1 LGGGFF
7 IFEVTME
14 TIGILYEHP
23 EWFRPLFRELNRRGL
38 AYDAIHAGELRL
50 DPDAVNRYSLVVNRM
65 SPSAFLRGSGH
76 AIFSTL
82 HYLSYLHELG
92 VPTVNGKD
100 AYAVE
105 ISKTVQLALLRKLG
119 LRHPPTRVINNPRL
133 AVAAA
138 SGLRYPLL
146 IKPNVGGSG
155 AGIRKFDDQAE
166 LARAAEDG
174 SLDLGCDH
182 TALVQEVLPARGGH
196 IVRVEVLNGEFLYA
210 IRVYPKPGAG
220 FNLCPA
226 DICQEPPSPDAGVC
240 PVDSGIKV
248 EGYRP
253 ADSVIR
259 DVLRIAEAAH
269 LDVGGVEYL
278 VDDRDGGIYYYDINA
293 LSNFVTDP
301 ERVVGFDPF
310 VKLVDY
316 LALRAGALAPRH

>member
-1 LGGGFF
+1 
-7 IFEVTME
+7 MH

-38 AYDAIHAGELRL
+38 AYDPIPAGELQL
-50 DPDAVNRYSLVVNRM
+50 DPEAATRYSLVVNRM

-105 ISKTVQLALLRKLG
+105 ISKTVQLAILRKLG
-119 LRHPPTRVINNPRL
+119 LRHPPTRVINNPSL
-133 AVAAA
+133 AVEAA
-138 SGLRYPLL
+138 SGLRYPVL

-155 AGIRKFDDQAE
+155 AGIRKFDDE
-166 LARAAEDG
+166 TDLAQAAEEG
-174 SLDLGCDH
+174 SLDLGYDH

-196 IVRVEVLNGEFLYA
+196 IVRVEVLNREFLYA
-210 IRVYPKPGAG
+210 IRVYPKAGSG

-226 DICQEPPSPDAGVC
+226 DICHENPSPEAGLC

-253 ADSVIR
+253 EDSVIR

-278 VDDRDGGIYYYDINA
+278 IDDRDGEIYYYDINA
-293 LSNFVTDP
+293 LSNFVTDA
-301 ERVVGFDPF
+301 EKVVGFDPF

-316 LALRAGALAPRH
+316 LARRAGALAARPLTTGARSTG

>member
-1 LGGGFF
+1 
-7 IFEVTME
+7 ME

-38 AYDAIHAGELRL
+38 AYDAIHAGELQL
-50 DPDAVNRYSLVVNRM
+50 DPEAATRYSLVVNRM

-76 AIFSTL
+76 AIFSTF

-105 ISKTVQLALLRKLG
+105 ISKTVQLAILRKLG
-119 LRHPPTRVINNPRL
+119 LRHPPTRVINHPGL
-133 AVAAA
+133 AVEAA
-138 SGLRYPLL
+138 SGLRYPVL

-155 AGIRKFDDQAE
+155 AGIRKFGDEAE
-166 LARAAEDG
+166 LAEAVADG

-196 IVRVEVLNGEFLYA
+196 IVRVEVLDRELLYA
-210 IRVYPKPGAG
+210 IRVHPKAGSG

-226 DICQEPPSPDAGVC
+226 DICHESGAPEAGLC

-248 EGYRP
+248 ESYRP
-253 ADSVIR
+253 EDSVVR

-278 VDDRDGGIYYYDINA
+278 VDDRDGRINYYDINA
-293 LSNFVTDP
+293 LSNFVTDA

-310 VKLVDY
+310 VKLVDF
-316 LALRAGALAPRH
+316 LVLRAGALAARH

>member
-1 LGGGFF
+1 
-7 IFEVTME
+7 ME

-23 EWFRPLFRELNRRGL
+23 EWFLPLFRELNRRGL
-38 AYDAIHAGELRL
+38 GYDAIHAGALQL
-50 DPDAVNRYSLVVNRM
+50 DPDAATRYSLVVNRM

-105 ISKTVQLALLRKLG
+105 ISKTVQLAILRKLG
-119 LRHPPTRVINNPRL
+119 LRHPPTLVINNLSL
-133 AVAAA
+133 AVEAA
-138 SGLRYPLL
+138 SSLRYPVL

-155 AGIRKFDDQAE
+155 AGIRKFDDEEE
-166 LARAAEDG
+166 LARAVEDG
-174 SLDLGCDH
+174 TLDLGCDH
-182 TALVQEVLPARGGH
+182 TALLQEVLPAKGGH

-210 IRVYPKPGAG
+210 IRVYPKAGGG

-226 DICQEPPSPDAGVC
+226 DICHETPSPDAGLC

-248 EGYRP
+248 ESYRP

-278 VDDRDGGIYYYDINA
+278 VDDRNEEISYYDINA
-293 LSNFVTDP
+293 LSNFVTDA
-301 ERVVGFDPF
+301 EKVVGFDPF
-310 VKLVDY
+310 VKLVDF
-316 LALRAGALAPRH
+316 LVLRAGALAARH

>member
-1 LGGGFF
+1 
-7 IFEVTME
+7 ME
-14 TIGILYEHP
+14 SIGILYEHP

-38 AYDAIHAGELRL
+38 AYAAIHAGELRL
-50 DPDAVNRYSLVVNRM
+50 DPDAVTQYSLVVNRM

-105 ISKTVQLALLRKLG
+105 ISKTVQLAILRKLG
-119 LRHPPTRVINNPRL
+119 LRHPSTQVINRRSL
-133 AVAAA
+133 AVEAA
-138 SGLRYPLL
+138 SRLRYPVL

-155 AGIRKFDDQAE
+155 AGIRKFDEEAE
-166 LARAAEDG
+166 LARAVEDE

-196 IVRVEVLNGEFLYA
+196 IVRVEVLNGELLYA
-210 IRVYPKPGAG
+210 IRLYPKAGSG

-226 DICQEPPSPDAGVC
+226 DICHETPSPEAGPC
-240 PVDSGIKV
+240 PVDPGIKV

-253 ADSVIR
+253 EDPVIR
-259 DVLRIAEAAH
+259 NVLRIAEAAH

-278 VDDRDGGIYYYDINA
+278 VDDRDGEIYYYDINA
-293 LSNFVTDP
+293 LSNFVTDA
-301 ERVVGFDPF
+301 EKVVGFDPF

-316 LALRAGALAPRH
+316 LALRAGALAARH

>member
-1 LGGGFF
+1 
-7 IFEVTME
+7 ME

-38 AYDAIHAGELRL
+38 AFDPIHAGELRL
-50 DPDAVNRYSLVVNRM
+50 DPETATRYSLVVNRM

-105 ISKTVQLALLRKLG
+105 ISKTVQLAILRKLG
-119 LRHPPTRVINNPRL
+119 LRHPVTRVINNRNL
-133 AVAAA
+133 AVDSA
-138 SGLRYPLL
+138 SGLRYPVL

-166 LARAAEDG
+166 LARAAEEG
-174 SLDLGCDH
+174 TLDLGCDH
-182 TALVQEVLPARGGH
+182 TALIQEVLPARGGH

-210 IRVYPKPGAG
+210 IRVYPKAGAG

-226 DICQEPPSPDAGVC
+226 DICHETPSSDAGLC

-259 DVLRIAEAAH
+259 DVLRTAEAAH
-269 LDVGGVEYL
+269 LDLGGVEYL
-278 VDDRDGGIYYYDINA
+278 VDDRDGEIYYYDINA
-293 LSNFVTDP
+293 LSNFVTDA
-301 ERVVGFDPF
+301 EKVVGFDPF
-310 VKLVDY
+310 VKLVDF
-316 LALRAGALAPRH
+316 LVLRCLRPHGAPLTTGAGSTG

>member
-1 LGGGFF
+1 
-7 IFEVTME
+7 ME

-23 EWFRPLFRELNRRGL
+23 EWFRPLFRELDRRGL
-38 AYDAIHAGELRL
+38 PYDEIHAGELRL
-50 DPDAVNRYSLVVNRM
+50 DPDAATRYSLVVNRM

-82 HYLSYLHELG
+82 HYLSYLHEIG

-105 ISKTVQLALLRKLG
+105 ISKTVQLAILRKLG
-119 LRHPPTRVINNPRL
+119 LRHPTTRVINHGSL
-133 AVAAA
+133 ALEAA

-155 AGIRKFDDQAE
+155 AGIRKFDEESE
-166 LARAAEDG
+166 LARAVDDG
-174 SLDLGCDH
+174 TLELGCDH

-196 IVRVEVLNGEFLYA
+196 IVRVEVLDGELLYA
-210 IRVYPKPGAG
+210 IRVYPKAGSG

-226 DICQEPPSPDAGVC
+226 DICHESPVPEAGLC
-240 PVDSGIKV
+240 PIDPGIKV

-278 VDDRDGGIYYYDINA
+278 VDDRDGEIYYYDINA
-293 LSNFVTDP
+293 LSNFVTDA
-301 ERVVGFDPF
+301 ERILGFDPF
-310 VKLVDY
+310 VKLVDF
-316 LALRAGALAPRH
+316 LVLRTCALATRH

>member
-1 LGGGFF
+1 
-7 IFEVTME
+7 MH

-38 AYDAIHAGELRL
+38 AYDAIHAGELQL
-50 DPDAVNRYSLVVNRM
+50 DPDAAMQYSLVVNRM

-82 HYLSYLHELG
+82 HYLSYLHEFG

-105 ISKTVQLALLRKLG
+105 ISKTVQLAILRKLG
-119 LRHPPTRVINNPRL
+119 LRHPPTRVINNTGL
-133 AVAAA
+133 AVEAA
-138 SGLRYPLL
+138 SGLQYPVL

-155 AGIRKFDDQAE
+155 AGIRKFDDEAE
-166 LARAAEDG
+166 LARAVADG
-174 SLDLGCDH
+174 SVDLGCDH

-210 IRVYPKPGAG
+210 IRVYPKAGAG

-226 DICQEPPSPDAGVC
+226 DICHETPPVDAGLC

-269 LDVGGVEYL
+269 LDVGGVEYM
-278 VDDRDGGIYYYDINA
+278 VDDRDGEIYYYDINA
-293 LSNFVTDP
+293 LSNFVTDA
-301 ERVVGFDPF
+301 EKVVGFDPF

-316 LALRAGALAPRH
+316 LALRAGALAVHH

>member
-1 LGGGFF
+1 
-7 IFEVTME
+7 ME

-23 EWFRPLFRELNRRGL
+23 EWFRPLFRELNRRGI
-38 AYDAIHAGELRL
+38 AYDAIHAGELQL
-50 DPDAVNRYSLVVNRM
+50 DPDAATRYSLVVNRM

-82 HYLSYLHELG
+82 HYLSYLHEIG

-105 ISKTVQLALLRKLG
+105 ISKTVQLGILRKLG
-119 LRHPPTRVINNPRL
+119 LRHPPTRVINHGSL
-133 AVAAA
+133 AVEAA
-138 SGLRYPLL
+138 SGLRYPVL

-155 AGIRKFDDQAE
+155 AGIRKFDGEAE
-166 LARAAEDG
+166 LAGAIADG
-174 SLDLGCDH
+174 SLELGCDH

-196 IVRVEVLNGEFLYA
+196 IVRVEVLDGEFLYA
-210 IRVYPKPGAG
+210 IRVYPKAGSG

-226 DICQEPPSPDAGVC
+226 DICHESPAPETGLC

-248 EGYRP
+248 EGFRP
-253 ADSVIR
+253 EASVIR

-278 VDDRDGGIYYYDINA
+278 VDDRDGEISYYDINA
-293 LSNFVTDP
+293 LSNFVTDA
-301 ERVVGFDPF
+301 EKVVGFDPF
-310 VKLVDY
+310 VRLGDY
-316 LALRAGALAPRH
+316 LSYRAGAMSARH